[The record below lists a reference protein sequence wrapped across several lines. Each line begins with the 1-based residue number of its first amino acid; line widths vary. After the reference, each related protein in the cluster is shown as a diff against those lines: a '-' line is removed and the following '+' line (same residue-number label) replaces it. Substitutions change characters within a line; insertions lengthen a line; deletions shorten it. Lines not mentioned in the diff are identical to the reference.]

1 MKSGSPTVIQY
12 ICIIHFKKNPFQT
25 ITFMQLRIITSAW
38 WGPPKKFDPHFEKRS
53 ISWLELF
60 YDLVY
65 VIAISRITH
74 HLAKHMSLEGFLQ
87 YACLFILIFWGWLN
101 GSLYYDLHGNKGL
114 RTRLMTLWQVMIIA
128 ALAITIDQPSPTW
141 YVNTTIVFMIMQL
154 FITYAWWS
162 VGFYDKNHRRYSR
175 PYTILF
181 LVAFALMA
189 LSLYAPKAWLLSIG
203 LVVIICNYLPPFI
216 ANVLLRRQSLVLNL
230 SSSMAERL
238 GLFTIIVF
246 GEVVLGV
253 VNGVSKVNNLN
264 FSAWL
269 NFAFAISIVFALW
282 WIFFTLTS
290 NRNAKTGFVV
300 ATFLELLCIPTLM
313 SLGLIAARF
322 SYLFDSN
329 VTDQSLN
336 IVFNCAVAAF
346 LIGINLMMGLLEYH
360 DIFRSIE
367 RPVRLSLLVTAMV
380 LVGGSLVN
388 FKLDTHYYL
397 LVVLGVLVVEISCLN
412 FLYYNLDVEERTRVE
427 NGLAETE

>member
-1 MKSGSPTVIQY
+1 
-12 ICIIHFKKNPFQT
+12 
-25 ITFMQLRIITSAW
+25 MQLRIITSAW

-74 HLAKHMSLEGFLQ
+74 HLAMHMSVDGFWQ
-87 YACLFILIFWGWLN
+87 YDCLFILVFWGWLN
-101 GSLYYDLHGNKGL
+101 GSLYYDLHGNRGL

-128 ALAITIDQPSPTW
+128 ALAVTIDQPSPTW
-141 YVNTTIVFMIMQL
+141 YVNATIAFMIMQL

-162 VGFYDKNHRRYSR
+162 VGFYDKSHRRYSR

-181 LVAFALMA
+181 LLALALMA
-189 LSLYAPKAWLLSIG
+189 LSLCVPRPFAKFIVIAI
-203 LVVIICNYLPPFI
+203 IICNYSPPFI
-216 ANVLLRRQSLVLNL
+216 ANVLLRRSSLVLNL

-253 VNGVSKVNNLN
+253 VNGIGKVNNLD

-290 NRNAKTGFVV
+290 NRNAKSGFVV
-300 ATFLELLCIPTLM
+300 ATSLELLCIPTLM

-329 VTDQSLN
+329 EINQSLN

-367 RPVRLSLLVTAMV
+367 RPVRMSLLVTAVV
-380 LVGGSLVN
+380 LIGCSLVN
-388 FKLDTHYYL
+388 FKLDTQYHL
-397 LVVLGVLVVEISCLN
+397 LVVLAILIAEIICLN
-412 FLYYNLDVEERTRVE
+412 FFYYNLDEEARREVETATAKGE
-427 NGLAETE
+427 

>member
-1 MKSGSPTVIQY
+1 
-12 ICIIHFKKNPFQT
+12 
-25 ITFMQLRIITSAW
+25 MQLRIITSAW

-74 HLAKHMSLEGFLQ
+74 HLAMHMSVDGFWQ
-87 YACLFILIFWGWLN
+87 YACLFILVFWGWLN

-128 ALAITIDQPSPTW
+128 ALAVTIDQPSPTW
-141 YVNTTIVFMIMQL
+141 YVNTTIAFMIMQL

-162 VGFYDKNHRRYSR
+162 VGFYDKSHRRYSR

-181 LVAFALMA
+181 LLALALMA
-189 LSLYAPKAWLLSIG
+189 LSLCVPRAFAKFIVIAI
-203 LVVIICNYLPPFI
+203 IICNYSPPFI
-216 ANVLLRRQSLVLNL
+216 ANVLLRRSSLVLNL

-253 VNGVSKVNNLN
+253 VNGISKVNNLD

-290 NRNAKTGFVV
+290 NRNAKSGFVV
-300 ATFLELLCIPTLM
+300 ATSLELLCIPTLM

-329 VTDQSLN
+329 EINQSLN

-367 RPVRLSLLVTAMV
+367 RPVRMSLLVTAVV
-380 LVGGSLVN
+380 LIGCSLVN
-388 FKLDTHYYL
+388 FKLDTQYHL
-397 LVVLGVLVVEISCLN
+397 LVVLAILIAEIICLN
-412 FLYYNLDVEERTRVE
+412 FFYYNLDEEARREVETATAKGE
-427 NGLAETE
+427 